1 MSQIAVR
8 DLSPAVEAHI
18 RERARL
24 EGRSLS
30 AVASELLALATGLG
44 ASAGCRDLSRF
55 SGSCSAE
62 DLAEFEAT
70 QGDFERIDPE
80 HWS

>member
-8 DLSPAVEAHI
+8 DLSPTVEAHI
-18 RERARL
+18 RERARI

-30 AVASELLALATGLG
+30 AVVSELLAEATGLG
-44 ASAGCRDLSRF
+44 TGERRRDLSRF
-55 SGSCSAE
+55 SGSWSAE

-80 HWS
+80 LWS